1 MPASNNTPIAF
12 SVDFEDWFQGIEVPM
27 KNWDQYVSRIDK
39 GTEPLLELLEKNRVK
54 ATFFALGHI
63 AKNNPSWIK
72 RISEQGHELA
82 SHGYSHEKV
91 YNLSPDDF
99 REEVAT
105 TKKLIEDL
113 TGKPLV
119 AYRAP
124 YFSITPQSLWALEVL
139 AEEGYTIDCS
149 ISPIKT
155 WRYGISNCPD
165 EIFYIP
171 EVKITEFPVSP
182 FKLFNKRIAIGGAYF
197 RIFPYFLTRKGIRER
212 ASNGRPTMFYIH
224 PWEYDPQ
231 HPVVDFHWKAKL
243 THYTGLTNTIPY
255 TQKLLKDFS
264 FVTVSELVQEYG
276 RTHSLRN
283 IQLSVLKD

>member
-1 MPASNNTPIAF
+1 MTSTTKTPVAF

-27 KNWDQYVSRIDK
+27 KHWDQYASRIEK
-39 GTEPLLELLEKNRVK
+39 GTEPLLDLLETSRVK
-54 ATFFALGHI
+54 ATFFALGYI
-63 AKNNPSWIK
+63 AKNNPEWIK
-72 RISEQGHELA
+72 RLSEKGHELA

-91 YNLSPDDF
+91 YNLSPQAF
-99 REEVAT
+99 REEIAT

-113 TGKPLV
+113 TGKPVV

-124 YFSITPQSLWALEVL
+124 YFSITPKSLWALEIL

-155 WRYGISNCPD
+155 WRYGIANCPD

-171 EVKITEFPVSP
+171 EVGITEFPVSP
-182 FKLFNKRIAIGGAYF
+182 FKLFTKRIAIGGAYF
-197 RIFPYFLTRKGIRER
+197 RIFPYFFTRKGIRKR
-212 ASNGRPTMFYIH
+212 TSNGNPTMFYIH
-224 PWEYDPQ
+224 PWEYDPK
-231 HPVVDFHWKAKL
+231 HPVVKFHWKARL

-255 TQKLLKDFS
+255 TKKLLKDFS

-276 RTHSLRN
+276 RKNSLRN
-283 IQLSVLKD
+283 VNLSLLKD